1 MKDQFRIQ
9 RYELQLF
16 YIRHFSVF
24 LILYAIA
31 LVAYVHKPL
40 GDRLWLMILCIA
52 GVLILARLFAGLF
65 TGMFMSKNKN
75 GSHEIVFLP
84 LGLIVFICYM
94 VAGMLD
100 LQEVSWVEMIILI
113 GFIGLNIYAIYLKH
127 YVKFVRVN
135 RDADYM
141 AVYHVTL
148 GNLRAYRLW
157 YLATGLLVLSV
168 AILPMWKALNRFW
181 SRIIR
186 NLSER
191 FNLANLNSP
200 TIPSTEPGG
209 ATPTPTPDAF
219 LGGGGTVPDAGG
231 GLSETAVNIIYIL
244 VGAFLLFATYQMVR
258 ILMTKITD
266 AKTSMETDHVIDLKK
281 TLLPIPD
288 EVVRVR
294 DDDVIDENAYARK
307 IRRTFKRTVFDKFG
321 DVDIPEKTP
330 EELLGTGVPQENDD
344 ILLEKYEKARY
355 SNIPCTPE
363 DVKAV
368 KPAK

>member
-1 MKDQFRIQ
+1 MKDQFRLQ

-16 YIRHFSVF
+16 YIRHISIFV
-24 LILYAIA
+24 ILYSIA
-31 LVAYVHKPL
+31 LVAYVHKLL
-40 GDRLWLMILCIA
+40 GDSVWWMVIIGA
-52 GVLILARLFAGLF
+52 VVVLIARFWAGLF
-65 TGMFMSKNKN
+65 SGMVTSRGNNSKKR
-75 GSHEIVFLP
+75 ELVFLP
-84 LGLIVFICYM
+84 LGLIIFICYM
-94 VAGMLD
+94 VAGMLN
-100 LQEVSWVEMIILI
+100 LTETTWAEMILLI
-113 GFIGLNIYAIYLKH
+113 FFIGLNIYAIYLAH

-148 GNLRAYRLW
+148 GNTRAYRLW

-168 AILPMWKALNRFW
+168 AILPMWDSLNSFW
-181 SRIIR
+181 KRIIR
-186 NLSER
+186 SLSER
-191 FNLANLNSP
+191 FSLDKLNSP
-200 TIPSTEPGG
+200 TIPATEHGVDVI
-209 ATPTPTPDAF
+209 TPTPGF
-219 LGGGGTVPDAGG
+219 EGGFEVAAPGGSSNPWV
-231 GLSETAVNIIYIL
+231 VKIIYIL
-244 VGAFLLFATYQMVR
+244 VVAFLLFATYQMVR

-266 AKTSMETDHVIDLKK
+266 AKTSMETDDIIDLKK
-281 TLLPIPD
+281 TLFVIQD
-288 EVVRVR
+288 EVVRTR
-294 DDDVIDENAYARK
+294 TDDVADENAYARK

-368 KPAK
+368 KPTK

>member
-24 LILYAIA
+24 LIMYAIA
-31 LVAYVHKPL
+31 LVAYVHKL
-40 GDRLWLMILCIA
+40 MGDRLWLMILGIA
-52 GVLILARLFAGLF
+52 GALILARIVAWVF
-65 TGMFMSKNKN
+65 TGMFMSKSGK
-75 GSHEIVFLP
+75 GGHEIVFLP

-100 LQEVSWVEMIILI
+100 LQETSWVEMIILI
-113 GFIGLNIYAIYLKH
+113 AFIAMNIYAIYLKH

-157 YLATGLLVLSV
+157 YLATALLVLSI
-168 AILPMWKALNRFW
+168 AILPMWKSLNKLW
-181 SRIIR
+181 SRIIKS
-186 NLSER
+186 LSER
-191 FNLANLNSP
+191 FNLAQLNSP
-200 TIPSTEPGG
+200 NIPATEPGSPV
-209 ATPTPTPDAF
+209 TPTPEII
-219 LGGGGTVPDAGG
+219 GGDGFTVPTDSG

-244 VGAFLLFATYQMVR
+244 IGAFLLFATYQMVR
-258 ILMTKITD
+258 VLMTKITD

-281 TLLPIPD
+281 TLIPIQD
-288 EVVRVR
+288 EVIRVR

-330 EELLGTGVPQENDD
+330 EELLGTGMPQENDD